1 MSSTIRI
8 KRSGTTTSPTTL
20 ASGELGYSWASG
32 AGGKLYLGT
41 GTEIVEGQA
50 PNIDVIGGKYFI
62 DTLDHT
68 FGTLTA
74 NSALIVDSN
83 LKIDRFFVDNI
94 SLDGNLITTTN
105 TNGNLVFSANG
116 TGVID
121 FSAKRLTN
129 VGAPTVN
136 TDAVTLGYLNNTF
149 SGTLNITGD
158 SGSDA
163 ISFLS
168 EALDF
173 NGGTGIATAVTSN
186 TVTFNLVNTAVAA
199 GTYGNAAAVSSF
211 TVDAQGRLTA
221 ASNVAIQVT
230 TSQVTAL
237 EEFVEDV
244 VGGMVVAANS
254 INITY
259 DDAANTLTFSA
270 NDATITTKGV
280 ASFATADFNV
290 TAGAVE
296 LKDTVLRAIT
306 TDSGALTIAA
316 HAVSILGGEGM
327 DVTHAS
333 STITIAGEDANTTNK
348 GIASFA
354 DANFT
359 VTSGAVSSKNF
370 TLGSTSLTLGGTSA
384 NITGL
389 TTVTVGNLSI
399 NGNTISSTDTNGN
412 ITLSPNGSGAV
423 SVDSSLIKNVS
434 DPVDPTDAANKQYV
448 DSVAQGLHI
457 HAPCAAATTAPLAT
471 ITGGTIVYNNG
482 TAGVGATLTVSGG
495 TYGTIDG
502 VNIATVGTRI
512 LVKDQA
518 NTAHNGIYVY
528 SNTTVITRATDFNTP
543 TEMAGG
549 DFTFVQQ
556 GTLYNDT
563 GWVMADPVTTVG
575 TTAVNFIQ
583 FSGAGTY
590 TAGDGLAL
598 TGTSFSVNVDN
609 SSIEINSDTLRVK
622 ALGVTNAMLAGSIA
636 NDKLVNSTITIAA
649 ESGSADPVSLGQTI
663 TFAAG
668 EGIDTVV
675 SNNTITISGED
686 ATDTNKGI
694 ASFSSADFVVSSGAV
709 SLNQESIQDRIAN
722 TVVAGQAITI
732 TYNDAGNTITFA
744 ANLATL
750 TTVGVASFGGW
761 TNSANTVRQFSVTSG
776 DVRIINLDGGSF

>member
-41 GTEIVEGQA
+41 GTEIIEGQA
-50 PNIDVIGGKYFI
+50 PNIDVIGGKLFT
-62 DTLDHT
+62 DMLDHS

-74 NSALIVDSN
+74 NSALLVDSN

-116 TGVID
+116 TGIID
-121 FSAKRLTN
+121 FSGKRLTN
-129 VGAPTVN
+129 IGTPTTN
-136 TDAVTLGYLNNTF
+136 SDAVTLGYLNNTF
-149 SGTLNITGD
+149 SGSLNITGD

-163 ISFLS
+163 IALLS
-168 EALDF
+168 ETLDF
-173 NGGTGIATAVTSN
+173 NGGTGIATAVTAN
-186 TVTFNLVNTAVAA
+186 TVTFNLVNTAVVA

-221 ASNVAIQVT
+221 ASNVSIQIAT
-230 TSQVTAL
+230 TQVTAL
-237 EEFVEDV
+237 EEYVEDV
-244 VGGMVVAANS
+244 VGGMVVGANS
-254 INITY
+254 INVSY
-259 DDAANTLTFSA
+259 NDSANTLTLTA
-270 NDATITTKGV
+270 NDATTTTKGV
-280 ASFATADFNV
+280 ASFSTSNFNV
-290 TAGAVE
+290 
-296 LKDTVLRAIT
+296 
-306 TDSGALTIAA
+306 S
-316 HAVSILGGEGM
+316 
-327 DVTHAS
+327 
-333 STITIAGEDANTTNK
+333 
-348 GIASFA
+348 
-354 DANFT
+354 
-359 VTSGAVSSKNF
+359 SGAVSTKN
-370 TLGSTSLTLGGTSA
+370 LTLGNTALTLGDTSA

-389 TTVTVGNLSI
+389 TTVGVGTLSI

-412 ITLSPNGSGAV
+412 ITLSPNGTGAV
-423 SVDSSLIKNVS
+423 SVDSSLIKNVL

-448 DSVAQGLHI
+448 DGIAQGLHI
-457 HAPCAAATTAPLAT
+457 HAPCSAATPAPLAT

-482 TAGVGATLTVSGG
+482 TSGVGATLTVSGG

-518 NTAHNGIYVY
+518 NTAHNGIYVF
-528 SNTTVITRATDFNTP
+528 SNTTVLTRATDYDTP

-609 SSIEINSDTLRVK
+609 SSIEINSDILRVK
-622 ALGVTNAMLAGSIA
+622 ALGITNAMLAGSIS

-694 ASFSSADFVVSSGAV
+694 ASFSNVDFVVTSGAV
-709 SLNQESIQDRIAN
+709 ALNQESIQDRIAN

-732 TYNDAGNTITFA
+732 TYNDGANTLTFA

-761 TNSANTVRQFSVTSG
+761 TNSANNVRQFSVTSG
-776 DVRIINLDGGSF
+776 DVRIVSLDGGTF